1 MHLCDCYAL
10 LCYAVICFTVF
21 RDAVGLLGVIL
32 HLYVF
37 TSSPKQCMSHYIK
50 LSQINDT
57 KSLSLWSKN
66 MGGGGGPRYNESC
79 QQCLHFRLA
88 LCFVH
93 VAADTSSSAP
103 DAVLQLMH
111 SRQAIL

>member
-66 MGGGGGPRYNESC
+66 MGGGGGLVIMNHANSACMSVWP
-79 QQCLHFRLA
+79 
-88 LCFVH
+88 FVL
-93 VAADTSSSAP
+93 SM
-103 DAVLQLMH
+103 LQLTPAAVHQM
-111 SRQAIL
+111 LFCN